1 MDLIQRL
8 RSMAKIL
15 LTRLEL
21 HGQLVSV
28 EWEEERKRLRQL
40 LAITLLGFICLFCAI
55 LFVGIF
61 AIALSW
67 ATEYRIITIAVMFAL
82 YSAGFFLCAYRFS
95 VLAARSSATF
105 AATREEIAA
114 DMALIRS
121 QL

>member
-1 MDLIQRL
+1 MELIQRL

-21 HGQLVSV
+21 YGQLVSV
-28 EWEEERKRLRQL
+28 EWGEERKRLQQL

-82 YSAGFFLCAYRFS
+82 YSAGLCLCMYRFS

>member
-1 MDLIQRL
+1 MEIIQRL

-15 LTRLEL
+15 LTRMEL

-28 EWEEERKRLRQL
+28 EWAEEKNRLQQL
-40 LAITLLGFICLFCAI
+40 LFITLLGFICLFCAI
-55 LFVGIF
+55 LFVGVF

-67 ATEYRIITIAVMFAL
+67 STDYRIMTIAVMFAL
-82 YSAGFFLCAYRFS
+82 YSLMFCLCAYRFT

-105 AATREEIAA
+105 AATREEISA
-114 DMALIRS
+114 DLALIRS

>member
-1 MDLIQRL
+1 VEIIQRL
-8 RSMAKIL
+8 RSIAKIL
-15 LTRLEL
+15 LVRLEL

-28 EWEEERKRLRQL
+28 EWAEERNRLQQL
-40 LAITLLGFICLFCAI
+40 FVVGLLGFICFFCAI
-55 LFVGIF
+55 FFMGIF

-67 ATEYRIITIAVMFAL
+67 TTEYRIMTIAAMFAL
-82 YSAGFFLCAYRFS
+82 YTAGFCLCVYRVS
-95 VLAARSSATF
+95 VLVARSSATF

>member
-1 MDLIQRL
+1 MEIIQRL

-21 HGQLVSV
+21 YGQLVSV

-40 LAITLLGFICLFCAI
+40 LVITLLGFICLFCAI

-82 YSAGFFLCAYRFS
+82 YSVGFCLCAYRFS